1 MRGVANMIDEM
12 RIDDL
17 LDDMTGLLSWVRFD
31 CHEDDL
37 SGFVA
42 DELESIIKDAKEL
55 IDDLRE
61 SGIDS
66 AKKEEITA

>member
-1 MRGVANMIDEM
+1 MIDEM

-55 IDDLRE
+55 INDLRE

>member
-1 MRGVANMIDEM
+1 MNAVTNMIDEM
-12 RIDDL
+12 RINDL
-17 LDDMTGLLSWVRFD
+17 LDDMNGLQLWVQHE
-31 CHEDDL
+31 CHEGDL

-55 IDDLRE
+55 IDDLRK

-66 AKKEEITA
+66 VKNEGIAA